1 VNPGPNR
8 QEAYVSTATHRIGL
22 VGAGIGGSLSPI
34 LHEAEARALGL
45 TAYRYELLDIE
56 IQGRTPAAAASVV
69 RAAVADGFTGFNITH
84 PCKQTI
90 IDGLDDLDPRAAAL
104 GAVNTVVVAD
114 GGRLV
119 GHNTDHSGFLAA
131 LRGGLP
137 GAVSDVAGQPAP
149 MLGTVVL
156 CGAGGAGSA
165 VAHAL
170 ATAGTKRLV
179 VADVDTER
187 AAALADRVA
196 GQHPGTR
203 TDSIAAA
210 QVAARLR
217 RADGVV
223 NASPIGMEGFA
234 GTPFDTSAL
243 HRGLWVADIVYRPV
257 RTELLR
263 AADALGC
270 RILDGAQMLVA
281 QAADTFALLTGTQPD
296 RGRMRRHLHGV
307 LAGRA
312 VLAC

>member
-1 VNPGPNR
+1 MP
-8 QEAYVSTATHRIGL
+8 TATHRIGL

-56 IQGRTPAAAASVV
+56 IEGRDPADAAIVV
-69 RAAVADGFTGFNITH
+69 RAAVANGFTGFNITH
-84 PCKQTI
+84 PCKQTVI
-90 IDGLDDLDPRAAAL
+90 GGLDGLDPQAAAL
-104 GAVNTVVVAD
+104 GAVNTVVVED

-131 LRGGLP
+131 LRDGLP
-137 GAVSDVAGQPAP
+137 DALSDVAGQAAP
-149 MLGTVVL
+149 MLGTVVM

-170 ATAGTKRLV
+170 ATVGTERLV

-187 AAALADRVA
+187 AAALAHRVA

-203 TDSIAAA
+203 SEGIAAA
-210 QVAARLR
+210 QVPERLR

-234 GTPFDTSAL
+234 GTPFDTFAL
-243 HRGLWVADIVYRPV
+243 RRQLWVADIVYRPV

-263 AADALGC
+263 AADGLGC

-296 RGRMRRHLHGV
+296 RERMRRHLHDL

-312 VLAC
+312 AVAC